1 MGAKRMEDLR
11 EILQQMK
18 DDIQQIKQNT
28 VTIEILEQKIQ
39 ESEARTKEAIQ
50 SLYEVAITVENR
62 AEVGDAL
69 IKSFIDAL
77 EKRMLKELHALK
89 ESQHEGLKEVT
100 KALDQARQVLE
111 LFAERD
117 DNQEALLHLFDQRLK
132 KQEEATFQ
140 LKKQLCM
147 LGGM

>member
-1 MGAKRMEDLR
+1 MRFSNKRFKSLK
-11 EILQQMK
+11 L
-18 DDIQQIKQNT
+18 
-28 VTIEILEQKIQ
+28 
-39 ESEARTKEAIQ
+39 RTKEAIQ

-111 LFAERD
+111 LFANEMII
-117 DNQEALLHLFDQRLK
+117 K
-132 KQEEATFQ
+132 KR
-140 LKKQLCM
+140 
-147 LGGM
+147 